1 MISPSVLGGQM
12 LVDSA
17 FGTDDA
23 DALTRAADDA
33 VDSGDAVTAE
43 STASTNGPDEP
54 TEQVSRRNR

>member
-1 MISPSVLGGQM
+1 M

-33 VDSGDAVTAE
+33 VDSGSDA
-43 STASTNGPDEP
+43 SGEP
-54 TEQVSRRNR
+54 TAHPGEPDV